1 MNSTLEK
8 ADTALLWVVVGVIAL
23 VAFSVIGT
31 IISTIFFAI
40 KVVIV
45 IAAIGIGVR
54 VATAIAGGSK
64 RRELNR

>member
-1 MNSTLEK
+1 MSSKLEM
-8 ADTALLWVVVGVIAL
+8 ADTALLWVVVGVVAL
-23 VAFSVIGT
+23 VAFGVIGT

-45 IAAIGIGVR
+45 IAAIAIGVR
-54 VATAIAGGSK
+54 VATAITGGR